1 MISLSRNKPGFIPS
15 VGSSMK
21 IGSASNSSLQRAVGR
36 REFLEASI
44 GGAAVSFAAARGMR
58 GANVAASQRPN
69 ILYIHSHDTGRLTS
83 PYGFAVPTPNLQRLA
98 EEGVLF
104 RQAFNAAPTCSPS
117 RASLLTGECPHSNGM
132 LGLVNR
138 GFSMTASGYEHHII
152 RTLRREAGYYSALIG
167 LQHIAKD
174 PHTIGYDYVESP
186 IAPGNRVVAVTP
198 RAVRFIHS
206 RPKRPFWLTVGFFET
221 HRPYHMA
228 APEDYRRYIEP
239 PKPVPDVPASRQD
252 MADFHETVR
261 TLDWGVGE
269 VLAALE
275 ATGLAENTLVISATD
290 HGIAWPMMKCNLYDG
305 GMGVHLVM
313 RGPGGFTGGKACDA
327 MISHLDV
334 LPTICELLEITP
346 PGWLQ
351 GRSFLPILRGEM
363 QEVNDAIFAEVNYH
377 ASYEPKRAV
386 RTRRWKYIRRY
397 GGRRHP
403 VLPNCDDG
411 PTKTYWVEN
420 GWAEQIVAPEA
431 LYDLL
436 FDPNERNNLAQD
448 PAHREVLSTMQKR
461 LDAWMHSTDDP
472 LLHGPVKAPAGATF
486 NPPDEISP
494 HDPVVAVS

>member
-1 MISLSRNKPGFIPS
+1 MKPQSKPEADSRR
-15 VGSSMK
+15 
-21 IGSASNSSLQRAVGR
+21 ASGR
-36 REFLEASI
+36 RDFLKASVA
-44 GGAAVSFAAARGMR
+44 GAMGAVLTPKAAQSALPATPG
-58 GANVAASQRPN
+58 RPN

-83 PYGFAVPTPNLQRLA
+83 PYGFQVPTPNLQRLA
-98 EEGVLF
+98 EEGILF
-104 RQAFNAAPTCSPS
+104 RKAFNAAPTCSPS

-138 GFSMTASGYEHHII
+138 GFSMTPTGYEHHII

-186 IAPGNRVVAVTP
+186 IAPGNRVAGVTP
-198 RAVRFIHS
+198 RAVRFIQS
-206 RPKRPFWLTVGFFET
+206 RPRQPFWLTVGYFET
-221 HRPYHMA
+221 HRPYHKA
-228 APEDYRRYIEP
+228 APEDDRRYLEP
-239 PKPVPDVPASRQD
+239 PRPIPDVPASRQD

-275 ATGLAENTLVISATD
+275 DAGLAENTLVISTTD

-313 RGPGGFTGGKACDA
+313 RGPGGLTGGKVCNA
-327 MISHLDV
+327 MISHLDIY
-334 LPTICELLEITP
+334 PTLCELLKIEP
-346 PGWLQ
+346 PAWLQ
-351 GRSFLPILRGEM
+351 GRSFLPVLRGET
-363 QEVNDAIFAEVNYH
+363 QEINEALFSEVNYH

-397 GGRRHP
+397 DGRRHP

-411 PTKTYWVEN
+411 PTKAYWVEN
-420 GWAEQIVAPEA
+420 GWAQQSVAPEA

-436 FDPNERNNLAQD
+436 FDPNERNNLAGD
-448 PAHREVLSTMQKR
+448 LTGRSTLEEMRNR
-461 LDAWMHSTDDP
+461 LDAWMRSTHDP
-472 LLHGPVKAPAGATF
+472 LLHGPVPAPRGASY
-486 NPPDEISP
+486 NDPDEVSP
-494 HDPVVAVS
+494 HDPVTVVR